1 MDSSVALFGPVDT
14 LLAPVLIYVLL
25 ALVVVNIA
33 SRAFE
38 YRQITD
44 QVDDGD
50 EDEHVARNSI
60 RVATNFLL
68 VVAAFY
74 FMTIDR
80 HTGMI
85 FSLFA
90 VGVFLADFF
99 EFEARR
105 VEARQGWPIE
115 RPWGSIGASML
126 ALAYVVYQILAEFLP
141 FWNLVI

>member
-25 ALVVVNIA
+25 ALVLVNIA
-33 SRAFE
+33 SRALE

-44 QVDDGD
+44 QADDG
-50 EDEHVARNSI
+50 EADEHVARNSI

-68 VVAAFY
+68 VVVSFY
-74 FMTIDR
+74 FMTVDR

-90 VGVFLADFF
+90 VGLFLADFF

-105 VEARQGWPIE
+105 VEARQGWAIE

-126 ALAYVVYQILAEFLP
+126 VLAYVIYQILANLFP
-141 FWNLVI
+141 FWNAVI